1 MITLSR
7 IVPYLQSKKQI
18 HQSYLTLVSYKN
30 IIDKQANHARYG
42 CPSSL
47 CGWGYRCILEAKKWP
62 EIIEN
67 YLTANEPE
75 HRVAHIPPIVAP
87 GPVNQTNVDKL
98 RH

>member
-1 MITLSR
+1 M
-7 IVPYLQSKKQI
+7 
-18 HQSYLTLVSYKN
+18 
-30 IIDKQANHARYG
+30 
-42 CPSSL
+42 
-47 CGWGYRCILEAKKWP
+47 
-62 EIIEN
+62 EN